1 MSRLLWLPRTRG
13 CVAESLTTRVSEL
26 AERHAT
32 PLPKLTDEMGSLAAR
47 VEAHLGKRGASWA

>member
-13 CVAESLTTRVSEL
+13 CVAESLTTRVREL

-47 VEAHLGKRGASWA
+47 VEEHLAKMGASWK